1 MLHKKWWKLLSFIL
15 LLYTCTYGFLVKV
28 PKLDDRMQESIRN
41 FFFHVPM
48 WFGMMILLFVS
59 LVYSIKYLRSSNL
72 VHDVYAQAYAAMG
85 LIFGV
90 LGIITGAL
98 WANYQWGSPWVGDP
112 KQNGAAIALLIY
124 FAYFVLRGSLVDAE
138 KKARLSA
145 VYNVFSFFMLFP
157 TLWIL
162 PRLTESLHPGGQG
175 SDGNPGINGKDMS
188 ANMRTVFYPAVIG
201 WTLLGV
207 WITTLKI
214 RVQMIQLKKKASY
227 NHTIIKYMLTLLQ
240 AEQAASQSIM
250 LQNGKIFLVMA
261 VVCIVLIGLFLYVT
275 SIDKKIKQLEK

>member
-1 MLHKKWWKLLSFIL
+1 MLRAKWWKVLSFVL

-28 PKLDDRMQESIRN
+28 PKLDDRMKESIRN

-59 LVYSIKYLRSSNL
+59 LVYAVKYLRSGDL
-72 VHDVYAQAYAAMG
+72 IHDVYSYAYASMG
-85 LIFGV
+85 LVFGT
-90 LGIITGAL
+90 LGIITGAI

-124 FAYFVLRGSLVDAE
+124 FAYFVLRGSLLDTE
-138 KKARLSA
+138 KRARLSA
-145 VYNVFSFFMLFP
+145 VYNIFSFFMLFP

-175 SDGNPGINGKDMS
+175 SEGNPGVNGKDMTAS
-188 ANMRTVFYPAVIG
+188 MRTVFYPAVIG

-207 WITTLKI
+207 WISTI
-214 RVQMIQLKKKASY
+214 RIRIQILQLKKEG
-227 NHTIIKYMLTLLQ
+227 LL
-240 AEQAASQSIM
+240 
-250 LQNGKIFLVMA
+250 
-261 VVCIVLIGLFLYVT
+261 
-275 SIDKKIKQLEK
+275 

>member
-1 MLHKKWWKLLSFIL
+1 
-15 LLYTCTYGFLVKV
+15 
-28 PKLDDRMQESIRN
+28 
-41 FFFHVPM
+41 M
-48 WFGMMILLFVS
+48 WFGMMILFFVS
-59 LVYSIKYLRSSNL
+59 LVYAIKYLRNANP
-72 VHDVYAQAYAAMG
+72 VHDVYSNAFATTG

-124 FAYFVLRGSLVDAE
+124 FAYFVLRGSLIDSE

-175 SDGNPGINGKDMS
+175 SEGNPGINGKDMS
-188 ANMRTVFYPAVIG
+188 SNMRMVFYPAVIG

-207 WITTLKI
+207 WITTLQI
-214 RVQMIQLKKKASY
+214 RLQLFKLKKEG
-227 NHTIIKYMLTLLQ
+227 LL
-240 AEQAASQSIM
+240 
-250 LQNGKIFLVMA
+250 
-261 VVCIVLIGLFLYVT
+261 
-275 SIDKKIKQLEK
+275 

>member
-1 MLHKKWWKLLSFIL
+1 MLRSKWWKVLSFVL

-28 PKLDDRMQESIRN
+28 PRLDDRLQESIRN

-48 WFGMMILLFVS
+48 WFGMMILFFVS
-59 LVYSIKYLRSSNL
+59 LWYSIKYLRDHQNKY
-72 VHDVYAQAYAAMG
+72 DIYATAFASIG
-85 LIFGV
+85 LLYGM
-90 LGIITGAL
+90 LGITTGAL

-124 FAYFVLRGSLVDAE
+124 FAYFVLRGSMVEQE
-138 KKARLSA
+138 KKARIAA
-145 VYNVFSFFMLFP
+145 VYNVFAFFMLFP

-175 SDGNPGINGKDMS
+175 SEGNPGMNGKDMT

-207 WITTLKI
+207 WIATLQV
-214 RVQMIQLKKKASY
+214 RYQMIKFKKEG
-227 NHTIIKYMLTLLQ
+227 LL
-240 AEQAASQSIM
+240 
-250 LQNGKIFLVMA
+250 
-261 VVCIVLIGLFLYVT
+261 
-275 SIDKKIKQLEK
+275 